1 MKMKSLVWQPRTV
14 LPVPTMRCL
23 TLDEYTSQFPR
34 RGSQAIIS
42 LTNMTG
48 SSSCQTFVFFLK
60 TLFLACFPM
69 FYKTAV
75 AHRIRLGPGL
85 IEYKFETIALHEDK
99 SLFGSQGRLA
109 HHHLSWVQYITGHLP
124 FGFGQAP
131 WLVDKLLSIM
141 LGSFSL
147 LQSL

>member
-1 MKMKSLVWQPRTV
+1 MLDLCFLPKDVVPCMLSNV
-14 LPVPTMRCL
+14 LQ
-23 TLDEYTSQFPR
+23 TS
-34 RGSQAIIS
+34 
-42 LTNMTG
+42 
-48 SSSCQTFVFFLK
+48 
-60 TLFLACFPM
+60 
-69 FYKTAV
+69 V

-131 WLVDKLLSIM
+131 WLADKLLSIM

-147 LQSL
+147 LQSQFVVDF

>member
-42 LTNMTG
+42 FMLDL
-48 SSSCQTFVFFLK
+48 CFLPK
-60 TLFLACFPM
+60 DVVRFLACFPM

-131 WLVDKLLSIM
+131 WLIDKLLSIM